1 MCTVFIGRVSGR
13 SYCVLFLVAVFQAV
27 FQAVLLYTV
36 HRTYCTLLGL
46 EKLTPKIEILTPK
59 IEIPG
64 IEKINLSILE
74 DQSPGID

>member
-36 HRTYCTLLGL
+36 HRTYCSFL
-46 EKLTPKIEILTPK
+46 ELNKVDI
-59 IEIPG
+59 
-64 IEKINLSILE
+64 
-74 DQSPGID
+74 